1 MLSKSMY
8 TSEYIQ
14 QLRDRT
20 GADPTLLERVIY
32 AFGLLEAITS
42 VGLPFC
48 FKGGTA
54 LMLLLKEPRRL
65 STDIDIIVSPGIDI
79 DEYIRKAGELFPFES
94 VEENIRVGKNNIE
107 KRHFRFRYRSPRTER
122 EVTIL
127 LDVVFEDINYT
138 TVVKKPIVND
148 LLMTEGEN
156 LLVTI
161 PDVNNILGDKLTAF
175 APHTTGIPFGL
186 NKELEV
192 IKQMY
197 DCASLF
203 DAMTDIEEVRKVY
216 SKAVRSEL
224 AYRDLD
230 ITEEEVLKDTIN
242 GCLCI
247 AARGVGYEDYD
258 YYRDGISRIHNHI
271 IGRPFSGDIA
281 GLLACKVLYLA
292 ACLITK
298 EKEVKTIINP
308 EEYSDRKLNLPKIK
322 RFSYIRL
329 SDPISYGYL
338 IEAVDIL
345 HNAGYLSE

>member
-1 MLSKSMY
+1 M
-8 TSEYIQ
+8 
-14 QLRDRT
+14 
-20 GADPTLLERVIY
+20 
-32 AFGLLEAITS
+32 
-42 VGLPFC
+42 
-48 FKGGTA
+48 
-54 LMLLLKEPRRL
+54 
-65 STDIDIIVSPGIDI
+65 
-79 DEYIRKAGELFPFES
+79 
-94 VEENIRVGKNNIE
+94 
-107 KRHFRFRYRSPRTER
+107 
-122 EVTIL
+122 
-127 LDVVFEDINYT
+127 
-138 TVVKKPIVND
+138 
-148 LLMTEGEN
+148 
-156 LLVTI
+156 
-161 PDVNNILGDKLTAF
+161 
-175 APHTTGIPFGL
+175 
-186 NKELEV
+186 EV